1 MGRGILRTIS
11 LAGTFVVV
19 APVVLLAVQML
30 LGGNPMGFAL
40 LGAAGAMLF
49 VAEQVTR
56 PSDVPGDAAERVAS
70 VVVSDD
76 DE

>member
-1 MGRGILRTIS
+1 MGRGILGTIS

-19 APVVLLAVQML
+19 APVALLAVQML
-30 LGGNPMGFAL
+30 VAGDPMGIAL

-49 VAEQVTR
+49 VAERVTR

-70 VVVSDD
+70 AVVPDD